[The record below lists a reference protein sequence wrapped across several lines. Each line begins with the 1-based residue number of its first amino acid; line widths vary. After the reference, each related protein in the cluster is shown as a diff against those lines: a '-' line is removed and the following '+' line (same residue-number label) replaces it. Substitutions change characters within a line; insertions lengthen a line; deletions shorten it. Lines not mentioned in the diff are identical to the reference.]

1 MTQPASVQVIIPT
14 YNQADL
20 LREALHSVIAQ
31 DYPNWTAVVINNMS
45 SDHTKKVM
53 AEFHDS
59 RISELDFANHGI
71 IAASRN
77 IGISRSNSTYI
88 AFLDSDDWWFPNKLS
103 QCVNLLNSG
112 ADLVCHAEEWRSST
126 GTRTVAYGP
135 ETRAS
140 YMELLLRG
148 NCLSTSAVVGR
159 TDMFQHVGGFST
171 NPNFVTAE
179 DYELWLRLAE
189 LRYTFAFIPK
199 PLGVFRLHE
208 ASASSAV
215 ERNSH
220 AEMAVVEHHL
230 VRAGITSRNV
240 VRRRLALSHYA
251 AGRAHHKGGDLI
263 QARSRFANSIRLSP
277 FTPRTYAGILVLA
290 ASFLVGG
297 RRNRLY
303 ER

>member
-1 MTQPASVQVIIPT
+1 MTQSASVQVIIPT

-20 LREALHSVIAQ
+20 LREALQSVVAQ

-45 SDHTKKVM
+45 SDHTRSVV
-53 AEFHDS
+53 ADIHDS
-59 RISELDFANHGI
+59 RISEIDFANQGI

-103 QCVNLLNSG
+103 QCINLLNSG

-126 GTRTVAYGP
+126 GTRTVTYGP
-135 ETRAS
+135 EARTS

-189 LRYTFAFIPK
+189 HRYTFAFIPK
-199 PLGVFRLHE
+199 PLGVFRLHG

-215 ERNSH
+215 KRNSD

-230 VRAGITSRNV
+230 VRAGITSQQV
-240 VRRRLALSHYA
+240 IRRRQALSHYA
-251 AGRAHHKGGDLI
+251 TGRAYHRGGDLRR
-263 QARSRFANSIRLSP
+263 ARSQYMTSLRLSP
-277 FTPRTYAGILVLA
+277 LSPRTYAGVLA
-290 ASFLVGG
+290 LLISQPKNW
-297 RRNRLY
+297 RRHRM
-303 ER
+303 RR